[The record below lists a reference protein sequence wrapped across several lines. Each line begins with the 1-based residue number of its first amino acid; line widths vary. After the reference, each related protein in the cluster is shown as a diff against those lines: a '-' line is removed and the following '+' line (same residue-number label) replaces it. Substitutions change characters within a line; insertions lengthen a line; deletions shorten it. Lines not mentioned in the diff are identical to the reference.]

1 MLLIERLIEKGRIVE
16 SDRTKLPDGVLCRV
30 VYPICNFGQVNAN
43 HRMYEAAVWE
53 HVLNDPELKEKL
65 EKRSL
70 FGHAEHPQGSASDL
84 QLTSHVIHEMKVDGD
99 KVYQTIDVVDTPTG
113 RIVDCLLRAECTVGV
128 STRAEGELEEAE
140 SKALGKYQRVIPEK
154 YVYITTD
161 FTADPSTANMAPVEV
176 RRNIVKAAESVLSE
190 TKASLGDKRFGRAV
204 IEGLACKSSKC
215 DGSGCGACKAL
226 KKIKEGEQFNYKEIA
241 DEVCV
246 SVPFVDHKEVE
257 QAAMELISDLAHPDE
272 VNPEDVVFALVAHF
286 KLFGKRKKKAE
297 KMIKPEAFNPENVTG
312 EYARE
317 SEMESKMIHKMKIQ
331 AKVSEAVHNAELQ
344 TALEAVDDLN
354 RTYTDASQSFRIGLK
369 VANEAVA
376 KLGLEG
382 QKEQART
389 LNAKQEQASTI
400 VALAEMK
407 KTHRIAAKA
416 LKESQTEVRGLT
428 SQLHDVTA
436 ELEAIKVQH
445 AAIQTQLEGLKKEH
459 EAELKRIAEHNTSEI
474 SAQGIRTYAQ
484 FKIRNS
490 GLILT
495 ESTRAL
501 LDVCKSEE
509 EVDQVYE
516 KIVDALREDALHQN
530 VPKIVSIREQEPKK
544 VDPGTA
550 QVYAVVK
557 GIMSGI

>member
-204 IEGLACKSSKC
+204 IESIACKSSKC

-226 KKIKEGEQFNYKEIA
+226 KKIKEGDQFNYKEIA

-317 SEMESKMIHKMKIQ
+317 SEMESKEIHKMKIQ

-344 TALEAVDDLN
+344 TALEAVEERDQ
-354 RTYTDASQSFRIGLK
+354 TYAASAQSFRIGLK
-369 VANEAVA
+369 IANESANKVM
-376 KLGLEG
+376 GL
-382 QKEQART
+382 QSQTIKAEQARDAQNKI
-389 LNAKQEQASTI
+389 LESAKR
-400 VALAEMK
+400 
-407 KTHRIAAKA
+407 THRIAAKA

-459 EAELKRIAEHNTSEI
+459 EAELKQIAEHNTSEI

-530 VPKIVSIREQEPKK
+530 VPKIVNIREQEPKK